1 MTKIIYYEYNK
12 KKNYFL
18 LFLISY
24 LLYTYMDIMYV
35 NHNSWYNSES
45 MLAFI
50 AQHENFKFANFSDF
64 FHQLYISIFEGEYY
78 DTNTARFR
86 PLSHF
91 TELIDYSLK
100 IPMFYNISTN
110 PNLNTLSVIICT
122 IAVPFISF
130 KIFISQK
137 IKILHSILISLFILS
152 LTSVLSTFYW
162 SFRPAKRLLIIFSLL
177 SFYFFSKNL
186 NENKKKNLYYGFLSN
201 VALLL
206 SDEEGFFLFYLFS
219 TLFFFSIKKND
230 VNSRK
235 EWILINI
242 CLFLLVLLK
251 IITNNTPTFGGKTL
265 DSSLL
270 LNLFNI
276 INFQKIFYIFTEIF
290 LNFNYATFGLV
301 GKKSLLI
308 YLVYAIFLLLPYFK
322 KNNNLRLLSILFLFS
337 FFLFILS
344 NSILGLISGIEFM
357 RPIGFYYGSSR
368 FIFVLLFLFYL
379 IRIFQTYK
387 INLDRSKIFI
397 FEIIVSFSIFFI
409 TLLNLNYF
417 KYSNMLIYNY
427 HYEKIDQNFFYNNLN
442 LIKNKKDC
450 SFATK
455 INAELFIDNKKDIN
469 LEILKYLQLDNEF
482 NIELISNAE
491 NLTPVNSILS
501 FYKAIDKCLLI
512 K

>member
-1 MTKIIYYEYNK
+1 MPKIIYYKNK

-18 LFLISY
+18 ILLISY
-24 LLYTYMDIMYV
+24 LLYTYMDIMYI

-91 TELIDYSLK
+91 TELVDYSLK
-100 IPMFYNISTN
+100 IPMFYNISIN

-122 IAVPFISF
+122 IAIPFISF
-130 KIFISQK
+130 KIFINQK

-162 SFRPAKRLLIIFSLL
+162 AFRPAKRLLIIFSLL

-219 TLFFFSIKKND
+219 TLFFFSIKKKD
-230 VNSRK
+230 INSRK

-251 IITNNTPTFGGKTL
+251 IITNNTPTFDGKTL

-276 INFQKIFYIFTEIF
+276 INFQKIFYISTEIF
-290 LNFNYATFGLV
+290 LNFNYATFGLI
-301 GKKSLLI
+301 GKTSLLI

-322 KNNNLRLLSILFLFS
+322 KNNNLILLSILFLFS
-337 FFLFILS
+337 FFLYIFS
-344 NSILGLISGIEFM
+344 NSILGLISGVQFM

-368 FIFVLLFLFYL
+368 FVFVVLFLFYL

-387 INLDRSKIFI
+387 VNLDRSKIFI
-397 FEIIVSFSIFFI
+397 FEIIISFSIFFI

-417 KYSNMLIYNY
+417 KYSNLLIYNI
-427 HYEKIDQNFFYNNLN
+427 HYEKIDQKFFYNNLY

-450 SFATK
+450 SIATEIK
-455 INAELFIDNKKDIN
+455 TELFIDNKKDIN
-469 LEILKYLQLDNEF
+469 LEILKYLQLDNKV
-482 NIELISNAE
+482 NIELINNTD

>member
-1 MTKIIYYEYNK
+1 MSKIIYYKNNK

-18 LFLISY
+18 ILLIFY
-24 LLYTYMDIMYV
+24 LLYTYLDIMYV
-35 NHNSWYNSES
+35 NHSSWYNSES

-50 AQHENFKFANFSDF
+50 AQHENFKFTNFSNF
-64 FHQLYISIFEGEYY
+64 FHQLYISILEGEYY

-91 TELIDYSLK
+91 AELIDYSLK
-100 IPMFYNISTN
+100 IPLFYSISIN
-110 PNLNTLSVIICT
+110 PNLNTFSVIICT
-122 IAVPFISF
+122 IAIPFISF

-186 NENKKKNLYYGFLSN
+186 NKNKKKYLHYGFLSN

-219 TLFFFSIKKND
+219 TLFFFSIKKKDINT
-230 VNSRK
+230 RK

-251 IITNNTPTFGGKTL
+251 LITNNTPTFGGKTL
-265 DSSLL
+265 ESSLL

-276 INFQKIFYIFTEIF
+276 INFQKIFYISTEIF
-290 LNFNYATFGLV
+290 LNFNYATFGLI
-301 GKKSLLI
+301 GKESFLI
-308 YLVYAIFLLLPYFK
+308 YLIYAIFLILPYFK
-322 KNNNLRLLSILFLFS
+322 KNNNLRFLSILFIVS
-337 FFLFILS
+337 FFLYILS
-344 NSILGLISGIEFM
+344 NSILALIAGIDFM

-379 IRIFQTYK
+379 IKVFQAYN
-387 INLDRSKIFI
+387 INLTRNKIFI
-397 FEIIVSFSIFFI
+397 FEIIISSSIFFI

-427 HYEKIDQNFFYNNLN
+427 HYEKINQKYFYENLH

-450 SFATK
+450 SVATEIK
-455 INAELFIDNKKDIN
+455 IENFTDNKKKIN
-469 LEILKYLQLDNEF
+469 FEILKYLQIDNKF
-482 NIELISNAE
+482 NIDLINNAE
-491 NLTPVNSILS
+491 NLTPVSSILN
-501 FYKAIDKCLLI
+501 FYKTIDKCSSI